1 MTALEKGRREG
12 RDKDIPNFERY
23 HVRCSAGDPS
33 SSLKDDK
40 DARACRPQMHLI
52 THCLVL
58 RFLGERDRG
67 EGRKEG
73 SLKEGGELPESARG
87 RGP

>member
-1 MTALEKGRREG
+1 MTKTSPILKGTTFAARLQ
-12 RDKDIPNFERY
+12 IP
-23 HVRCSAGDPS
+23 PS

-67 EGRKEG
+67 EGRKA
-73 SLKEGGELPESARG
+73 L
-87 RGP
+87 